1 MPKQTKILCT
11 LGPATESV
19 EIIEKLV
26 KEGMNVARLNF
37 SHGTHENHKILMDN
51 VRQVEKNTGEPILL
65 LQDLQG
71 PKIRIGKLPQGEIEL
86 RVGKEYTFSTDL
98 NNVSA
103 IPIGFDRLHEFVS
116 AGETMLMDDGKLE
129 VKILEV
135 KGKEIRTKAVLNGI
149 LKSNKG
155 INLPK
160 TDFSELEV
168 LTEKDKEDARFGIAQ
183 GVDMIAFSFV
193 MKAKDVLDLKYFIKQ
208 VEKEL
213 GIVDQPEIKIIAK
226 IEKPEAIKNID
237 EILDVVDAIMIA
249 RGDLGVEIPAED
261 VPIVQKE
268 LIAKAIMHA
277 KPVIV
282 ATQMLDS
289 MNEHPRP
296 TRAEVSD
303 VSNAVLDDTDAV
315 MLSNETST
323 GKYPIEAVET
333 MTRIIIRAEKSHTE
347 DLKIQEPVKKTHQID
362 DTISGL
368 SKLVAEKIDA
378 KLILAASISGETA
391 RLISRYRPAF
401 PIAVATST
409 PRVLRQLNLV
419 WGVRPFIL
427 ETCKSIE
434 ELIEKSVVE
443 LKRKKMVKTGDN
455 IIVVAGEPVGEAGKV
470 NLIEVREVE

>member
-1 MPKQTKILCT
+1 MPKQTKIICT
-11 LGPATESV
+11 LGPASESV
-19 EIIEKLV
+19 ETIEKLV
-26 KEGMNVARLNF
+26 KKGMNVARLNF
-37 SHGTHENHKILMDN
+37 SHGSYENHKLLIKN
-51 VRQVEKNTGEPILL
+51 VREVEKKTGEPITI

-71 PKIRIGKLPQGEIEL
+71 PKVRIGNIKNDSLEIKAGE
-86 RVGKEYTFSTDL
+86 EYVFTTDEK
-98 NNVSA
+98 NTDA
-103 IPIGFDRLHEFVS
+103 IFIGFKELHNFVVS
-116 AGETMLMDDGKLE
+116 GDLILIDDGKLE
-129 VKILEV
+129 VKVTEV
-135 KGKEIRTKAVLNGI
+135 SGQNIKTKAILSGI

-160 TDFSELEV
+160 TDFSNLEV
-168 LTEKDKEDARFGIAQ
+168 FTEKDKEDVRFGVENK
-183 GVDMIAFSFV
+183 VDMVALSFV
-193 MKAKDVLDLKYFIKQ
+193 MKAKDILDLKYYIKE

-226 IEKPEAIKNID
+226 IEKPEAIKNIE
-237 EILDVVDAIMIA
+237 EILDVVDGIMIA

-261 VPIVQKE
+261 VPIIQKE
-268 LIAKAIMHA
+268 LIEKAMAHA

-289 MNEHPRP
+289 MNNSPRP

-323 GKYPIEAVET
+323 GMYPIESVET
-333 MTRIIIRAEKSHTE
+333 MTKIIVRAEKSHME
-347 DLKIQEPVKKTHQID
+347 DLPIQEPTIKTHKID
-362 DTISGL
+362 DTISQL

-391 RLISRYRPAF
+391 RLISRYRPNF

-409 PRVLRQLNLV
+409 SKVQRQLNLV

-427 ETCKSIE
+427 DTCKSIE
-434 ELIEKSVVE
+434 ELVEKSVVE
-443 LKRKKMVKTGDN
+443 LKRKKMVTSGDN

-470 NLIEVREVE
+470 NLLEVRQVE